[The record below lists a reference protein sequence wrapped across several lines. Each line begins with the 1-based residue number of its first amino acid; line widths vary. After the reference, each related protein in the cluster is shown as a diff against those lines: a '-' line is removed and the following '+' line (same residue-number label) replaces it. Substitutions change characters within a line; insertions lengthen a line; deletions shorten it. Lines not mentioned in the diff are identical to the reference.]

1 MDYGSLTDN
10 NGRKSNFRN
19 CIIIMTTNAGAQSIT
34 KSQFGFI
41 EADNQGSE
49 LNEIKKVFTPEF
61 RNRLDAHISF
71 RQLPEDVILKV
82 VDKFLMELEVQL
94 HEKKVEVRFSNE
106 LKKYLVKNGFD
117 PLMGARPMSRLIQD
131 KIKKSLADEIL
142 FGKLSNGGSV
152 SVDVNNEGEI
162 KLNFIEELASV

>member
-49 LNEIKKVFTPEF
+49 LNEIK
-61 RNRLDAHISF
+61 RY
-71 RQLPEDVILKV
+71 LPRI
-82 VDKFLMELEVQL
+82 
-94 HEKKVEVRFSNE
+94 
-106 LKKYLVKNGFD
+106 
-117 PLMGARPMSRLIQD
+117 
-131 KIKKSLADEIL
+131 
-142 FGKLSNGGSV
+142 
-152 SVDVNNEGEI
+152 
-162 KLNFIEELASV
+162 